1 MARRKQ
7 LKTVCEGAQL
17 DIRLND
23 YSAVT
28 RVSADAVSL
37 RSRIGNWP
45 IYAAAAGSALAMA
58 TGASASI
65 ITGSYTGASVVQFGP
80 NATAG
85 GASIKGLFLG
95 FCPSGPA
102 TANCQNPV
110 GLFRNTAAGVVW
122 DEVNIRA
129 SGFFPGVSASGV
141 SPVKIFGAT
150 TNGTLVRNFAPHS
163 LIGPGLPNAANNF
176 KIVGSF
182 TGSNVFGN
190 FLPGQ
195 SGYLGFSVNYGG
207 NVNFG
212 WVKLQV
218 TGIPG
223 LTLPMLQSMSFGL
236 ETTPGQSIGAGQ
248 TVGATPEPGT
258 MALSLLAAGAAG
270 VLALRRRRK
279 ETSGA

>member
-1 MARRKQ
+1 M
-7 LKTVCEGAQL
+7 
-17 DIRLND
+17 
-23 YSAVT
+23 
-28 RVSADAVSL
+28 SL

-95 FCPSGPA
+95 FCASGPA

-110 GLFRNTAAGVVW
+110 GLFHNTAAGVVW

-150 TNGTLVRNFAPHS
+150 PNGTLVRNFAPQF
-163 LIGPGLPNAANNF
+163 ANRSWPSQRWKQFQNC
-176 KIVGSF
+176 
-182 TGSNVFGN
+182 
-190 FLPGQ
+190 
-195 SGYLGFSVNYGG
+195 
-207 NVNFG
+207 
-212 WVKLQV
+212 WVV
-218 TGIPG
+218 RGI
-223 LTLPMLQSMSFGL
+223 
-236 ETTPGQSIGAGQ
+236 
-248 TVGATPEPGT
+248 
-258 MALSLLAAGAAG
+258 
-270 VLALRRRRK
+270 
-279 ETSGA
+279 